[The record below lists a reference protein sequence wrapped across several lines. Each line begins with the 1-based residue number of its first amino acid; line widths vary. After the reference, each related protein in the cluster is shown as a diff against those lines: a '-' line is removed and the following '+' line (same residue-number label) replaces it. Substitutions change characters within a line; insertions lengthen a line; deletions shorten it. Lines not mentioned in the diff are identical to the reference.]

1 MGGINHQPT
10 KKMFEFSTM
19 LSQYFTGSIAKLM
32 LANCHLED
40 ALLAE
45 LSCSPSARVA
55 FFMDRAKLEISDSA
69 RLLENSINAL
79 DQLANQMKEIEY
91 ADTSRSTVSD
101 YERLG
106 SELVQ
111 NSLIPFNP
119 QSWEIVSK
127 VRHEESFF
135 GICEL
140 FRERFRDIIA
150 TIHEVEVMFDLAK
163 EYAERGNLVAA
174 IDENG
179 LPFRPSF
186 FKLLTKLTETLV
198 MFAHSSAMST
208 EMYYRE
214 EGYGSLLSEQ
224 RVSIAA

>member
-1 MGGINHQPT
+1 
-10 KKMFEFSTM
+10 M
-19 LSQYFTGSIAKLM
+19 LSQYFTGSIAKVM

-45 LSCSPSARVA
+45 LSCSPSTRVA

-79 DQLANQMKEIEY
+79 DQLANRMKEIEY

-111 NSLIPFNP
+111 NRLIPHNP
-119 QSWEIVSK
+119 QSWEMISK

-140 FRERFRDIIA
+140 FRERFQDIIA
-150 TIHEVEVMFDLAK
+150 TIMDHCFQNSVYLS
-163 EYAERGNLVAA
+163 R
-174 IDENG
+174 
-179 LPFRPSF
+179 
-186 FKLLTKLTETLV
+186 FK
-198 MFAHSSAMST
+198 SSATRTKQEKACYWVAFSCCRLYAIPKNQ
-208 EMYYRE
+208 E
-214 EGYGSLLSEQ
+214 
-224 RVSIAA
+224 